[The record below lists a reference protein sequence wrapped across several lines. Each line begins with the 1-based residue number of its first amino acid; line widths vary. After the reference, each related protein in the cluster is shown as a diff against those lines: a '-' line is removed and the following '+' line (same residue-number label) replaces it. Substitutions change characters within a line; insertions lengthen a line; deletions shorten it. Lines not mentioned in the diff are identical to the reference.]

1 MDRMCD
7 MNIKVKP
14 WKSRSIPA
22 IGVST
27 SGATIG
33 NRTVQVQK
41 DIIEESFEQSLTG
54 NKAGQFGV
62 I

>member
-14 WKSRSIPA
+14 CKSRSIPA

-33 NRTVQVQK
+33 KRTVQVQK